1 MIAAAQKGT
10 ALAIFRQWR
19 RGRAARAGAGWNG
32 SFRAVPRACKRKL
45 RGWRFGFS
53 PRCAGAN
60 GEPPG
65 SQARIR
71 CTLRPPANG
80 AVDEV
85 LRRELSLAAEHVHS
99 IRWLLEIAREHQQP
113 IPSAALKNLELVSK
127 HLYEMGRRIDGGGDA
142 VMEPEVSAAARRPPP
157 GLPPRPP
164 RLSFECRTSPSD
176 RSTPSG

>member
-1 MIAAAQKGT
+1 MALRLLAAVRWCK
-10 ALAIFRQWR
+10 R
-19 RGRAARAGAGWNG
+19 RAARQTN
-32 SFRAVPRACKRKL
+32 SD
-45 RGWRFGFS
+45 
-53 PRCAGAN
+53 
-60 GEPPG
+60 
-65 SQARIR
+65 
-71 CTLRPPANG
+71 PAHPAATGNG
-80 AVDEV
+80 AVDEL

-127 HLYEMGRRIDGGGDA
+127 HLYEMGRRIDGGGGA

-176 RSTPSG
+176 KSTPSG